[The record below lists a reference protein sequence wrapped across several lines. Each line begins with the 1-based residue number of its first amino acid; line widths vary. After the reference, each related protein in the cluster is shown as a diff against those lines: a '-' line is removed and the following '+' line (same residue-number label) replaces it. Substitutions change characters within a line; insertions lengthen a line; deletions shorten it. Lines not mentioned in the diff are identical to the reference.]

1 MKIRSVIALV
11 GLAIC
16 SAFLLPVFAQQK
28 DAAEPPIVQ
37 QRDLLGSAKAIG
49 EFGDLHRKLDE
60 AYDKNDAA
68 AVAVLFTEDGLFVA
82 PDGMFSGRQDIESR
96 HAETFQRS
104 PIIDF
109 NCSRERR
116 HLDAIDNAVWSAGQW
131 ASTSQSQTGP
141 LFVWGCWTAIYVREG
156 DAWKFRMLT
165 LSEHPR
171 PAPAASP
178 TASPS
183 NQ

>member
-1 MKIRSVIALV
+1 VKIRSVIALV

-37 QRDLLGSAKAIG
+37 QRDLLGVAKAIG

-82 PDGMFSGRQDIESR
+82 PDGMFSGRQDNGLVLLKARLVPSLR
-96 HAETFQRS
+96 GA
-104 PIIDF
+104 
-109 NCSRERR
+109 
-116 HLDAIDNAVWSAGQW
+116 AGQRF
-131 ASTSQSQTGP
+131 T
-141 LFVWGCWTAIYVREG
+141 FVRVMPGSSAC
-156 DAWKFRMLT
+156 
-165 LSEHPR
+165 
-171 PAPAASP
+171 
-178 TASPS
+178 
-183 NQ
+183 